1 MKASYTAVLAAAAL
15 VVLLLLAESEVSTAV
30 TCSPTQLSP
39 CVGAITSSSPPSKLC
54 CSRIKEQKPCLCQ
67 YLRNPNLKK
76 FVNTPN
82 ARKVASTCGTPF
94 PKC

>member
-1 MKASYTAVLAAAAL
+1 MKTPYTAVLAAAAVV
-15 VVLLLLAESEVSTAV
+15 VVLLLAEAELSTAV
-30 TCSPTQLSP
+30 TCSPTELSP
-39 CVGAITSSSPPSKLC
+39 CVSAITTSSPPSRLC
-54 CSRIKEQKPCLCQ
+54 CSKIKEQKPCLCQ
-67 YLRNPNLKK
+67 YLGNPNLKK

>member
-1 MKASYTAVLAAAAL
+1 MKAPCMAVLAAAAV
-15 VVLLLLAESEVSTAV
+15 VVLLLLAEAEVSTAV

-39 CVGAITSSSPPSKLC
+39 CVGAITSSSPPSQLC
-54 CSRIKEQKPCLCQ
+54 CSKIKEQKPCLCQ